1 MLFPFFASTFTV
13 DSVEFL
19 GAHINTSFKVTFW
32 FIALELTPVIGSVT
46 VYKIASFDGRIDIST
61 ESPPTPV
68 PVASNSVFEFV
79 TVIAVLGVNKGACVV
94 ASISPYPFKVN
105 FLPSLILNA
114 PCELY
119 ELEKFKISPSPVP
132 EFTMYSPFAF
142 GVIGAAIPNPPVI
155 KNVINNIFV
164 YLYFFFNILFKN
176 LSVSLNSMLSPCLF
190 FFYILNIHI

>member
-1 MLFPFFASTFTV
+1 MIYSTRTY
-13 DSVEFL
+13 
-19 GAHINTSFKVTFW
+19 TSNLDLLLYT
-32 FIALELTPVIGSVT
+32 
-46 VYKIASFDGRIDIST
+46 KIASFDGRIDIST
-61 ESPPTPV
+61 ESPPIPV
-68 PVASNSVFEFV
+68 AVASNSVFEFV

-142 GVIGAAIPNPPVI
+142 CVYLALPIPNPPVI

-164 YLYFFFNILFKN
+164 YFAFFL
-176 LSVSLNSMLSPCLF
+176 
-190 FFYILNIHI
+190 

>member
-1 MLFPFFASTFTV
+1 M
-13 DSVEFL
+13 
-19 GAHINTSFKVTFW
+19 
-32 FIALELTPVIGSVT
+32 
-46 VYKIASFDGRIDIST
+46 DIST

-142 GVIGAAIPNPPVI
+142 GVIGVAIPNPPVI

-164 YLYFFFNILFKN
+164 YLYFFFKILFKN
-176 LSVSLNSMLSPCLF
+176 LSVSLNNMLSPCLF
-190 FFYILNIHI
+190 FFTY